1 MHLEAHAGLGWTLG
15 VLAPGSDRRLRAWSL
30 AASVLPDADAVSYLF
45 GDVAYGRY
53 HHTFGHNLIV
63 GMALTAAAAAAFR
76 ATPLRRRA
84 VAVVIVALS
93 FGLHLLADAKLSMY
107 EIFLFWPL
115 SRRGFIFDDS
125 VALAA
130 PVNTW
135 LAWAGLATLP
145 LFAWL
150 RRVTPLEIV
159 SPALDRVLLS
169 VFQRRRLRCAVC
181 ERSCGIRCESCG
193 RPICLRHGRLGPG
206 FRVACP
212 TCCAKP

>member
-1 MHLEAHAGLGWTLG
+1 
-15 VLAPGSDRRLRAWSL
+15 
-30 AASVLPDADAVSYLF
+30 
-45 GDVAYGRY
+45 
-53 HHTFGHNLIV
+53 
-63 GMALTAAAAAAFR
+63 MALTAAAAAAFR

-159 SPALDRVLLS
+159 SPGLDRALLGVL
-169 VFQRRRLRCAVC
+169 QRRGLQCAVC
-181 ERSCGIRCESCG
+181 GRPCSSRCEGCG
-193 RPICLRHGRLGPG
+193 RPICPRHGRLEPG
-206 FRVACP
+206 FRVVCP
-212 TCCAKP
+212 TCGADPGLSPP